1 MTLQDLHKRIEFLTS
16 NSFEIPDFDE
26 EEIRKL
32 EKDIRLYSLLTRQLE
47 GQYRALVLKDGI
59 EKVLASTTKE
69 ETT

>member
-1 MTLQDLHKRIEFLTS
+1 MTLQDLYKRIEFLTS

-59 EKVLASTTKE
+59 EKIIASSTKE